1 MWKRYKVWWDFIFY
15 QHITAYIN
23 SAERVFKI
31 SEKGNIG
38 PLLHHREGWVYF
50 IIEKDEL
57 LGFPRERE
65 SGTFIPLKEDE
76 EGICSR
82 SEPMPNS

>member
-1 MWKRYKVWWDFIFY
+1 MWKRHEIWWDFILCHY
-15 QHITAYIN
+15 ITAYIN
-23 SAERVFKI
+23 SAERVSKI

-38 PLLHHREGWVYF
+38 PLLHHREGWF
-50 IIEKDEL
+50 KL
-57 LGFPRERE
+57 LGLPRERE